1 MSNPQGIFLGGSPDN
16 KAFLKEIN
24 MLLQEILLPQLH
36 PKEKYPELE
45 RRFERDFFC
54 QFESMRLLCY
64 INAVH
69 LKRLGGIKMPKTILV
84 VDDDEEIVKLITKSL
99 RYEQF
104 AIISACSGKEALSAL
119 EENHIDFIVLDI
131 VMPDMDGLD
140 VCRSIRNSYNV
151 PILFLSARD
160 KDIDKIVGL
169 EIGADDYM
177 TKPFSIQEL
186 VSRIKA
192 HFRKV
197 DRLFKEWDELSP
209 SNEKADAP
217 LILNDKT
224 FEAFLNSRKLDLST
238 KEFQILS
245 ILMRHPNHVLTREQI
260 YENVWGDEYGEI
272 NTVTVHIKNIRKKL
286 GSEYDFIKTIWGIGY
301 KYTEREQ

>member
-1 MSNPQGIFLGGSPDN
+1 
-16 KAFLKEIN
+16 
-24 MLLQEILLPQLH
+24 
-36 PKEKYPELE
+36 
-45 RRFERDFFC
+45 
-54 QFESMRLLCY
+54 
-64 INAVH
+64 
-69 LKRLGGIKMPKTILV
+69 MPKTILV

-119 EENHIDFIVLDI
+119 EENNIDFIVLDI

-140 VCRSIRNSYNV
+140 VCRSIRISYNV

-217 LILNDKT
+217 LILNVKT

-286 GSEYDFIKTIWGIGY
+286 GPEYDFIKTIWGIGY

>member
-1 MSNPQGIFLGGSPDN
+1 
-16 KAFLKEIN
+16 
-24 MLLQEILLPQLH
+24 
-36 PKEKYPELE
+36 
-45 RRFERDFFC
+45 
-54 QFESMRLLCY
+54 
-64 INAVH
+64 
-69 LKRLGGIKMPKTILV
+69 MPKTILV
-84 VDDDEEIVKLITKSL
+84 VDDDKDIVTLITKSL

-104 AIISACSGKEALSAL
+104 EAIPAYSGKEALSIL
-119 EENHIDFIVLDI
+119 KESPVDFIILDI
-131 VMPDMDGLD
+131 MMPDMDGLE
-140 VCRSIRNSYNV
+140 VCRNIRKDYNI

-186 VSRIKA
+186 TSRIKA

-197 DRLFKEWDELSP
+197 DRLYKEWNELSTN
-209 SNEKADAP
+209 SEKTDSP

-224 FEAFLNSRKLDLST
+224 FEAFLNNRELDLST

-245 ILMRHPNHVLTREQI
+245 FLMRNPNHVLTREQI
-260 YENVWGDEYGEI
+260 YENVWGDEYGEL

-301 KYTEREQ
+301 KYVEREE